1 MRKDGEKKDGERQG
15 VRYEG
20 SERSCPGKG
29 SGKRKRRDMKWK
41 SRERMKEEKG
51 EGTLGGAGKGMFHPT
66 VVCISWRLC
75 LRLSQNQK
83 HLTD

>member
-1 MRKDGEKKDGERQG
+1 M
-15 VRYEG
+15 
-20 SERSCPGKG
+20 KG
-29 SGKRKRRDMKWK
+29 RGGREVASGRGRGKRKRRDRKGK

-51 EGTLGGAGKGMFHPT
+51 EGTLAGAGKGMFHPT

-75 LRLSQNQK
+75 LCLSQNQK

>member
-1 MRKDGEKKDGERQG
+1 MEEQGEN
-15 VRYEG
+15 EG
-20 SERSCPGKG
+20 G
-29 SGKRKRRDMKWK
+29 
-41 SRERMKEEKG
+41 KG
-51 EGTLGGAGKGMFHPT
+51 EGTLGGAGQGMFQPT